1 MAYERNGDSGIDN
14 VANTRPPSRPRATGV
29 AAVFPAEAVV
39 RDYEAAKLR
48 ATPMTERLYAPPG
61 LRDLGRILESMAPA
75 PLPAR
80 RRRRR
85 PLSSRSAAAQPA
97 HIQTTPS
104 QTNEEKA

>member
-29 AAVFPAEAVV
+29 AAVFPDEAVV

-75 PLPAR
+75 PLPAKATQTSAEFA
-80 RRRRR
+80 
-85 PLSSRSAAAQPA
+85 LSCRSARTHTNDAQ
-97 HIQTTPS
+97 S
-104 QTNEEKA
+104 NK